1 MLLMTFSGSSQNS
14 RQIQHSDSTIVPNEQ
29 LRAALK
35 LIEKGKLCEKEL
47 SLLGRQVVMLENRL
61 NIKDSIVGILYDRL
75 DIAERIR
82 ETYRRDS
89 SLYEMEVAG
98 LNGVITVL
106 KKDLKKQK
114 RKTFIARA
122 GMVAI
127 AGVSAYLLLKP

>member
-1 MLLMTFSGSSQNS
+1 MLLTTFCGSSQNLL
-14 RQIQHSDSTIVPNEQ
+14 RTQHSDSTIVPNDQ

-35 LIEKGKLCEKEL
+35 LIEKGKLCEKEVD
-47 SLLGRQVVMLENRL
+47 LLGRQVAMLENRL
-61 NIKDSIVGILYDRL
+61 NIKDSIVGILNDRL
-75 DIAERIR
+75 SIAEQIR

-89 SLYEMEVAG
+89 SIYEMEVAG
-98 LNGVITVL
+98 LNGVIIGL

-127 AGVSAYLLLKP
+127 AGVGAYLILKP

>member
-1 MLLMTFSGSSQNS
+1 MLLMTFSGSSQSS
-14 RQIQHSDSTIVPNEQ
+14 RTRYSDSTIVPNEQ

-47 SLLGRQVVMLENRL
+47 GHIGKQVSLLENRL
-61 NIKDSIVGILYDRL
+61 KIKDSVVAILYDRL
-75 DIAERIR
+75 DIADQIR

-89 SLYEMEVAG
+89 SLYVMEVAG

-127 AGVSAYLLLKP
+127 AGVSAYLILKP